1 MPIELIN
8 STDGPLRM
16 IVVALDGPSG
26 SGKSSTSKAIA
37 LRAGWSYLDTGAL
50 YRAVTHIALSI
61 KSENPKEILAQL
73 ALNPISFTPDPR
85 DPRVFTGEVDIS
97 TVIRS
102 NEVTDHVSVISALP
116 EIRAEL
122 LKLQRSII
130 SKADLGIVVEGRDI
144 GTVVCPEAALKI
156 YLTADIAARAGRRD
170 AELAD
175 LSQGV
180 EQVGASLA
188 QRDEIDSTRATSPL
202 APAFDA
208 VHIDSTSLTLQETI
222 DRIWEI
228 LSQRSLLGLPI
239 VAILGRPNVG
249 KSTLINRFIGR
260 REAIVE
266 DTPGV
271 TRDRVQYECEWAG
284 RRFIVMDTGGWES
297 KPDGISVQVSA
308 SAELAMQEADV
319 LCFVVDAQ
327 VGALD
332 EDDILVQEL
341 RKAKKP
347 TILIANKVDG
357 DNDESDAH
365 ALWNIGL
372 GEPRFVSALHGRGSG
387 DLLDAIVK
395 EMPEVGAA
403 QVQDGYRRIALIG
416 RPNVG
421 KSSLFNALAG
431 ESRSIVDDVAGTTR
445 DPIDELIEFGG
456 SIWRFVDTAGLKKR
470 ANQASGTDYYAT
482 LRTQT
487 ALERCECAVVVL
499 DASVPIS
506 EQDLRIITMVEEAGK
521 AMVIVMNKWD
531 LVDDDRRVQL
541 DREIERHLDQVEWAQ
556 RVNVAAK
563 TGWHRDRLAPAL
575 RTAIDSW
582 ERRVP
587 TSKLNSFLGAL
598 IGATPPPVRGGKQP
612 KVYYAT
618 QAGIAPPKF
627 VVFSSGWIEAS
638 YRRFIER
645 RLREEFKFPGTPVQ
659 VAIRVKERDKE

>member
-1 MPIELIN
+1 
-8 STDGPLRM
+8 M

-26 SGKSSTSKAIA
+26 SGKSSTSKNIAI
-37 LRAGWSYLDTGAL
+37 RAGWNYLDTGAL
-50 YRAVTHIALSI
+50 YRAMTYIALSI
-61 KSENPKEILAQL
+61 KSENAKDILTAYL
-73 ALNPISFTPDPR
+73 DLPISFTSNPR
-85 DPRVFTGEVDIS
+85 DPKIFVDGRDVS
-97 TVIRS
+97 VEIRS
-102 NEVTDHVSVISALP
+102 NEITENVSKISALP

-122 LKLQRSII
+122 LTLQRAII
-130 SKADLGIVVEGRDI
+130 KKADRGIVVEGRDI
-144 GTVVCPEAALKI
+144 GTVVCPDAALKV
-156 YLTADIAARAGRRD
+156 YLTADISARATRRD
-170 AELAD
+170 AELSD
-175 LSQGV
+175 QSQGV
-180 EQVGASLA
+180 SAVEQSLA
-188 QRDEIDSTRATSPL
+188 NRDEIDSTRAISPL
-202 APAFDA
+202 AMATDA
-208 VHIDSTSLTLQETI
+208 VHIDSTEITLDETVE
-222 DRIWEI
+222 RIWEL

-271 TRDRVQYECEWAG
+271 TRDRIQYECEWGG
-284 RRFIVMDTGGWES
+284 RRFIIMDTGGWES

-308 SAELAMQEADV
+308 SAELAMGEADV

-347 TILIANKVDG
+347 TILVANKVDG

-372 GEPRFVSALHGRGSG
+372 GEPHFVSALHGRGSG

-395 EMPEVGAA
+395 ELPEVGGA

-421 KSSLFNALAG
+421 KSSLLNALAG
-431 ESRSIVDDVAGTTR
+431 ENRSIVDDVAGTTR
-445 DPIDELIEFGG
+445 DPVDELIEFGG

-499 DASVPIS
+499 DASEPIS

-531 LVDDDRRVQL
+531 LVDDDRRDQL
-541 DREIERHLDQVEWAQ
+541 DKEIDRHLDQVEWAQ

-659 VAIRVKERDKE
+659 VAIRVKERDKEQ

>member
-1 MPIELIN
+1 
-8 STDGPLRM
+8 M
-16 IVVALDGPSG
+16 IVVAIDGPSG
-26 SGKSSTSKAIA
+26 AGKSSTAKAIA
-37 LRAGWSYLDTGAL
+37 KRAGWSYLDTGAL
-50 YRAVTHIALSI
+50 YRAVTW
-61 KSENPKEILAQL
+61 LAQRENVENASDLL
-73 ALNPISFTPDPR
+73 AALKRFPLRFVANPDNPE
-85 DPRVFTGEVDIS
+85 VFVGDICVNS
-97 TVIRS
+97 EIRT
-102 NEVTDHVSVISALP
+102 EIVTDAVSKFSALA

-122 LKLQRSII
+122 LIVQQKFIAS
-130 SKADLGIVVEGRDI
+130 ADRGIVVEGRDI
-144 GTVVCPEAALKI
+144 GTVVAPDAALKI
-156 YLTADIAARAGRRD
+156 YLQADIAARSERRSAEID
-170 AELAD
+170 ATTKD
-175 LSQGV
+175 
-180 EQVGASLA
+180 VGESLTA
-188 QRDEIDSTRATSPL
+188 RDQIDSTRAVSPL
-202 APAFDA
+202 AKAVDA
-208 VHIDSTSLTLQETI
+208 VLIDSTDLTLQETAE
-222 DRIWEI
+222 RIWE
-228 LSQRSLLGLPI
+228 LLRERSLLGLPI

-271 TRDRVQYECEWAG
+271 TRDRVQYECEWGG

-319 LCFVVDAQ
+319 LAFVVDAH

-341 RKAKKP
+341 RKVKKP
-347 TILIANKVDG
+347 MVLIANKVDS
-357 DNDESDAH
+357 DVDEADAH
-365 ALWNIGL
+365 ALWNLGL

-387 DLLDAIVK
+387 DLLDYIVS
-395 EMPEVGAA
+395 ELPEVGGA
-403 QVQDGYRRIALIG
+403 QTQDGYRRIALIG

-421 KSSLFNALAG
+421 KSSLLNALAG
-431 ESRSIVDDVAGTTR
+431 ENRSIVDEVAGTTR
-445 DPIDELIEFGG
+445 DPVDELIEFGG
-456 SIWRFVDTAGLKKR
+456 SIWRFIDTAGLRKR

-482 LRTQT
+482 LRTQA

-506 EQDLRIITMVEEAGK
+506 EQDLRVITMVEEAGK

-531 LVDDDRRVQL
+531 LVDEDRRNQL
-541 DREIERHLDQVEWAQ
+541 DREIDRHLDQVEWAQ

-575 RTAIDSW
+575 RTALDSW

-587 TSKLNSFLGAL
+587 TAKLNSFLGAL

-612 KVYYAT
+612 KIYYAT

-627 VVFSSGWIEAS
+627 VIFSSGWIEAS

-645 RLREEFKFPGTPVQ
+645 RLREEFGFPGTPVQ
-659 VAIRVKERDKE
+659 VAIRVKERD

>member
-1 MPIELIN
+1 
-8 STDGPLRM
+8 M

-37 LRAGWSYLDTGAL
+37 IRAGWNYLDTGAL
-50 YRAVTHIALSI
+50 YRAITFLALSI
-61 KSENPKEILAQL
+61 KSENPKDIIA
-73 ALNPISFTPDPR
+73 AVIDSPITFVSDPR
-85 DPRVFTGEVDIS
+85 DPKVFLDGKDIS
-97 TVIRS
+97 KEIRS
-102 NEVTDHVSVISALP
+102 HEVTEKVSVISALP
-116 EIRAEL
+116 EVRAEL
-122 LKLQRSII
+122 LTLQRSII
-130 SKADLGIVVEGRDI
+130 KKADRGIVVEGRDI
-144 GTVVCPEAALKI
+144 GTVVCPDAALKI
-156 YLTADIAARAGRRD
+156 YLTADISARANRRD

-175 LSQGV
+175 QSH
-180 EQVGASLA
+180 GAEAVAQSLA
-188 QRDEIDSTRATSPL
+188 ARDEIDSTRTISPL
-202 APAFDA
+202 AMAQDA
-208 VHIDSTSLTLQETI
+208 VHIDSTELNLEETA
-222 DRIWEI
+222 DRIWEL

-271 TRDRVQYECEWAG
+271 TRDRVQYECEWGG
-284 RRFIVMDTGGWES
+284 RRFMIMDTGGWES

-308 SAELAMQEADV
+308 GAELAMEEADV

-332 EDDILVQEL
+332 EDDVLVQEL

-347 TILIANKVDG
+347 TILVANKVDG
-357 DNDESDAH
+357 DNDESDAY

-372 GEPRFVSALHGRGSG
+372 GEPHFVSALHGRGSG

-431 ESRSIVDDVAGTTR
+431 ESRSIVDEVAGTTR

-531 LVDDDRRVQL
+531 LVDEDRRTQL
-541 DREIERHLDQVEWAQ
+541 DKEVERHLDQVEWAQ
-556 RVNVAAK
+556 IVNVAAK

-575 RTAIDSW
+575 RTSIDSW

-612 KVYYAT
+612 RVYYAT

-659 VAIRVKERDKE
+659 VAIRVKERDKEQ

>member
-1 MPIELIN
+1 
-8 STDGPLRM
+8 M

-37 LRAGWSYLDTGAL
+37 IRAGWNYLDTGAL
-50 YRAVTHIALSI
+50 YRAITFLALSI
-61 KSENPKEILAQL
+61 KSENPKDIIA
-73 ALNPISFTPDPR
+73 AVIDSPITFVSDPR
-85 DPRVFTGEVDIS
+85 DPKVFLDGKDIS
-97 TVIRS
+97 KEIRS
-102 NEVTDHVSVISALP
+102 HEVTEQVSVISALP
-116 EIRAEL
+116 EVRAEL
-122 LKLQRSII
+122 LTLQRSII
-130 SKADLGIVVEGRDI
+130 KKADRGIVVEGRDI
-144 GTVVCPEAALKI
+144 GTVVCPDAALKI
-156 YLTADIAARAGRRD
+156 YLTADISARANRRD

-175 LSQGV
+175 QSH
-180 EQVGASLA
+180 GAEAVAQSLA
-188 QRDEIDSTRATSPL
+188 ARDEIDSTRTISPL
-202 APAFDA
+202 AMAQDA
-208 VHIDSTSLTLQETI
+208 VHIDSTELNLEETA
-222 DRIWEI
+222 DRIWEL

-271 TRDRVQYECEWAG
+271 TRDRVQYECEWGG
-284 RRFIVMDTGGWES
+284 RRFMIMDTGGWES

-308 SAELAMQEADV
+308 GAELAMEEADV

-332 EDDILVQEL
+332 EDDVLVQEL

-347 TILIANKVDG
+347 TILVANKVDG

-372 GEPRFVSALHGRGSG
+372 GQPHFVSALHGRGSG

-431 ESRSIVDDVAGTTR
+431 ESRSIVDEVAGTTR

-531 LVDDDRRVQL
+531 LVDEDRRTQL
-541 DREIERHLDQVEWAQ
+541 DKEVERHLDQVEWAQ
-556 RVNVAAK
+556 IVNVAAK

-575 RTAIDSW
+575 RTSIDSW

-612 KVYYAT
+612 RVYYAT

-659 VAIRVKERDKE
+659 VAIRVKERDKEQ

>member
-1 MPIELIN
+1 
-8 STDGPLRM
+8 M
-16 IVVALDGPSG
+16 IVVAIDGPSG
-26 SGKSSTSKAIA
+26 AGKSSTSKLVAT
-37 LRAGWSYLDTGAL
+37 RAGWNYLDTGAL
-50 YRAVTHIALSI
+50 YRAVAWLALREKISTAEDILTALSNNTI
-61 KSENPKEILAQL
+61 HFISDPKSPQVFVGDVDVTTEIRNEN
-73 ALNPISFTPDPR
+73 
-85 DPRVFTGEVDIS
+85 
-97 TVIRS
+97 
-102 NEVTDHVSVISALP
+102 VTSAVSAISALP
-116 EIRAEL
+116 EIRASL
-122 LKLQRSII
+122 LTLQRKLIND
-130 SKADLGIVVEGRDI
+130 AERGIVVEGRDI
-144 GTVVCPEAALKI
+144 GTVVAPDAPLKI
-156 YLTADIAARAGRRD
+156 YLQADIAARAARRSSEIS
-170 AELAD
+170 APVASVSTS
-175 LSQGV
+175 LS
-180 EQVGASLA
+180 E
-188 QRDEIDSTRATSPL
+188 RDEIDSTRAVSPL
-202 APAFDA
+202 AKASDA
-208 VHIDSTSLTLQETI
+208 VLIDSTELDLEETVE
-222 DRIWEI
+222 RVWE
-228 LSQRSLLGLPI
+228 LLKERSLLGLPI

-271 TRDRVQYECEWAG
+271 TRDRVQYECEWGG
-284 RRFIVMDTGGWES
+284 RRFIIMDTGGWES

-319 LCFVVDAQ
+319 LAFVVDAH

-347 TILIANKVDG
+347 MVLIANKVDS
-357 DNDESDAH
+357 DVDEADAH
-365 ALWNIGL
+365 ALWNLGL

-387 DLLDAIVK
+387 DLLDHIVR
-395 EMPEVGAA
+395 EMPEVGGA
-403 QVQDGYRRIALIG
+403 QTQDGYRKIALIG

-421 KSSLFNALAG
+421 KSSLLNALAG
-431 ESRSIVDDVAGTTR
+431 ENRSIVDDVAGTTR
-445 DPIDELIEFGG
+445 DPVDELIEFGG
-456 SIWRFVDTAGLKKR
+456 AVWRFIDTAGLRKR

-482 LRTQT
+482 LRTAA

-499 DASVPIS
+499 DASLPIS
-506 EQDLRIITMVEEAGK
+506 EQDLRVITMVEEAGK

-531 LVDDDRRVQL
+531 LVDEDRRDQL
-541 DREIERHLDQVEWAQ
+541 DKEIDRHLDQVEWAQ

-587 TSKLNSFLGAL
+587 TAKLNSFLGAL

-612 KVYYAT
+612 KIYYAT

-627 VVFSSGWIEAS
+627 VVFSSGWIEPS

-645 RLREEFKFPGTPVQ
+645 RLREEFGFPGTPVQ
-659 VAIRVKERDKE
+659 VAIRVKERD